1 MKHLSGHPAIE
12 RQIAA
17 LHRAIAE
24 LIGAGDMRPI
34 KRALDNLQRW
44 GTRFDGE
51 LLHAYQEWDQLLR
64 SSDTAFILCILVGDD
79 EDAIRRRSSS
89 PFTGIL
95 SPRERL
101 EIMRRAA

>member
-1 MKHLSGHPAIE
+1 MSGHPVIE
-12 RQIAA
+12 RQVAA

-24 LIGAGDMRPI
+24 LIRAGDALPVR
-34 KRALDNLQRW
+34 RALDNLERW
-44 GTRFDGE
+44 RAAFGGE
-51 LLHAYQEWDQLLR
+51 LPYAYQEWEQVLR
-64 SSDTAFILCILVGDD
+64 LADIAQIVSILIGDN
-79 EDAIRRRSSS
+79 EDAVRRRSSS